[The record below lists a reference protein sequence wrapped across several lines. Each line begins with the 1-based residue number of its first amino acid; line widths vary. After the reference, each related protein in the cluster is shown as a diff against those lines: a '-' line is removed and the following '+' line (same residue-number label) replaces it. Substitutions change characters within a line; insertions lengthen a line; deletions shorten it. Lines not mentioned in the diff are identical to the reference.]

1 MNERQSKRR
10 TRQSQATGTHA
21 FFQRSEQG
29 HLAATEDEISS
40 AAWPLI
46 HLAATCSE
54 EAYSDVVSSTTHPC
68 AAPERI
74 KISQRNVDLHGQ
86 VTVVAVSG
94 TRGLKDWMV
103 NLRNSTVEPED
114 ILGEKRN
121 LCHSGFL
128 ETVRLLIDPL
138 ALSLSAV
145 ENGVTLL
152 FTGHS
157 AGAAIASLLYAHVR
171 TTEVSSLAQVV
182 ARFES
187 VHCIVFGAPPISIA
201 PLQEHDHEGSSSRR
215 SLILS
220 LINDGDPITKA
231 DAQYVA
237 KKCGWL
243 NHSRSRSYPT
253 RESWRDREVEPLSDV
268 IHTLANRLFVNS
280 GTIFSLRVDPTTASQ
295 ISIKRIDNNELD
307 EDAVMTWRV
316 HGIKVYR
323 ERIAALLGP
332 SEPANAKV
340 SGEVTSLAHAATP
353 RGDVY
358 MGEIAANGWITLLF
372 L

>member
-1 MNERQSKRR
+1 MSTNAIFFGFEKVKKQEGVNFFPHARANRKLRTRMNERQAKRR

-21 FFQRSEQG
+21 FFQRSKQG

-54 EAYSDVVSSTTHPC
+54 EAYSDVVSSTTQPC
-68 AAPERI
+68 ASPERI
-74 KISQRNVDLHGQ
+74 KISQRNVGLHGQ

-103 NLRNSTVEPED
+103 NLRNSAAEPED

-171 TTEVSSLAQVV
+171 TTKVSSLAQVV

-201 PLQEHDHEGSSSRR
+201 PLQEHDRESSSSRC
-215 SLILS
+215 SLFLS

-231 DAQYVA
+231 DAQPH
-237 KKCGWL
+237 CGVTDK
-243 NHSRSRSYPT
+243 H
-253 RESWRDREVEPLSDV
+253 
-268 IHTLANRLFVNS
+268 
-280 GTIFSLRVDPTTASQ
+280 Q
-295 ISIKRIDNNELD
+295 RIDNNELD

-332 SEPANAKV
+332 TEPATAKV
-340 SGEVTSLAHAATP
+340 SGEVTLLAHAATP

-358 MGEIAANGWITLLF
+358 MAEIAANGWITLLF